1 MLYIILLGALF
12 CLTVK
17 GYSGKKVSCNV
28 KTSDNAFLF
37 NLLRMAFCVVIGLGF
52 VFFEGSQE
60 HLLPEGKMIAICVLA
75 GVSNAAFLV
84 FWMLAIRKNSMV
96 LVDVGLTLGSLLP
109 SILCLALFNEP
120 FAISKMLGFAIILI
134 ATLILSSEEKGRMKK
149 TGLGV
154 ILLVLAALGD
164 GLSGFSQQLYKH
176 FYTEGGSLVGDTLYP
191 KTVYHLYTYVFSAIV
206 IAAVL
211 LGYRIFARKGTT
223 DSGKSD
229 SGAHGERVLTLRVTL
244 HIFVMAVCLFAAN
257 YLQTVATADYGMPS
271 QMMYPIIRGGTLV
284 TVNIVAAS
292 FFGEKITVRKLIGSI
307 VAIFGIVV
315 MSVF

>member
-149 TGLGV
+149 TALGV
-154 ILLVLAALGD
+154 ILLVSAALGD

-176 FYTEGGSLVGDTLYP
+176 FYTEGGSLAGDTLYP

-223 DSGKSD
+223 DSG
-229 SGAHGERVLTLRVTL
+229 ARGERVLTLRVTL